1 KGGAASGV
9 KDVAGNALTA
19 DLTWTFTVFADTTPP
34 TVTATTPANGATGVA
49 ATISPTGT
57 FSEAMTASTINGTT
71 VTLTDQATA
80 SAVAGTVSYNA
91 TSRVVTFDPTSDL
104 GAGKVYVATIKG
116 GAASGVKD
124 VAGNALAADATWT
137 FTVFAPPI
145 DTTPPTVTGT
155 TPANGATGVAAT
167 ISPTGTFSEAM
178 NASTISGSTVTLTDQ
193 GAAVAGTVSYNA
205 TSRVVT
211 FDPTTDLGPGKVY
224 VATIKGGAAAG
235 VKDVA
240 GNALAADVTWTFTV
254 ASGGGSVTF
263 AAPASLAAGPHT
275 HRG

>member
-19 DLTWTFTVFADTTPP
+19 DLTWTFTVFVDTTPP
-34 TVTATTPANGATGVA
+34 TVTGTAPANGATGVA

-57 FSEAMTASTINGTT
+57 FSEAMNASTISGSS
-71 VTLTDQATA
+71 VTLTDQSTA

-91 TSRVVTFDPTSDL
+91 TSRVVTFDPTVDL
-104 GAGKVYVATIKG
+104 GPGKVYVATIKG
-116 GAASGVKD
+116 GAAAGVKD
-124 VAGNALAADATWT
+124 VAGNALTADMTWT
-137 FTVFAPPI
+137 FTVFN

-178 NASTISGSTVTLTDQ
+178 NAATISGSTVTLTDQ